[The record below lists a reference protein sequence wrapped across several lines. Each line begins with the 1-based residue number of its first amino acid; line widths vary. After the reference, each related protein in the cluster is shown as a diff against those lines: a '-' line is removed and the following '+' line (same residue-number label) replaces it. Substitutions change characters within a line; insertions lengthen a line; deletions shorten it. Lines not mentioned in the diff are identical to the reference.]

1 MSRNPLADDLASIVE
16 IVSPHWEAL
25 RGQSLFITGGTGFIG
40 TWLLESFT
48 WANDLL
54 ALNAHATVLT
64 RHPAAFARKAP
75 HLASHASISLLEGSV
90 TSFRDD
96 EAARYDLVIHGAAE
110 SSTKLNDE
118 RPLEMIDAVVGG
130 TRRVLDFA
138 VERGA
143 RRLLFLSSGAV
154 YGRQPPNVE
163 RIAEDYSGGPDIT
176 QPRSAYAEAKRL
188 AELLCH
194 CVAREHPLE
203 VMIARCFAFVGPYLP
218 IDVHFAAGNFIR
230 DGLAG
235 GPIRVNGDGS
245 PRRTYLYAADLA
257 AWLWTILLS
266 GAPGGVYNVGS
277 ESEVTIG
284 ELAHAVRR
292 QFEPMPAVQIAKPAT
307 PGAPPERY
315 TPCTVRAREE
325 LGLRETVPLDE
336 ALKKTITWH
345 RTRPA

>member
-1 MSRNPLADDLASIVE
+1 MSRNPLADDLDAIVQ
-16 IVSPHWEAL
+16 IVSPHWELL
-25 RGQSLFITGGTGFIG
+25 RGQQLFITGGTGFIG

-48 WANDLL
+48 WANDTL

-64 RHPAAFARKAP
+64 RNPAAFRHKAQ
-75 HLASHASISLLEGSV
+75 HLADHASISLLEGSV

-96 EAARYDLVIHGAAE
+96 DAARYDLVIHGAAE

-118 RPLEMIDAVVGG
+118 RPLGMIEAVVDG

-154 YGRQPPNVE
+154 YGRQPTNVE
-163 RIAEDYSGGPDIT
+163 RMAEDFNGGPDVSL
-176 QPRSAYAEAKRL
+176 PRSAYAEAKRL

-194 CVAREHPLE
+194 CVAREQPLE

-218 IDVHFAAGNFIR
+218 LDVHFAAGNFIR

-257 AWLWTILLS
+257 AWLWTILLR

-277 ESEVTIG
+277 ESEVSIR
-284 ELAHAVRR
+284 ELAHAVQT
-292 QFEPMPAVQIAKPAT
+292 QFEPPPEVQIAKPET

-315 TPCTVRAREE
+315 TPSTVRAREE
-325 LGLRETVPLDE
+325 LGLRETVPLAE
-336 ALKKTITWH
+336 ALAKTIAWH
-345 RTRPA
+345 RTPRA